1 MSAALEETFW
11 RDTLTDLSRGHDLA
25 RDTAYTV
32 MSQLMQDA
40 ATPAQIGAVLMG
52 LQAKGVSADEIA
64 GSVTAMLDA
73 AVPLPLDDTLRHRL
87 VDTCGTGGDGAGTFN
102 ISTLAALA
110 VAAAGVP
117 VAKHGN
123 RAASGTCG
131 SADLL
136 EQLGVVIDLDPTAA
150 AQQLAQV
157 GFTFLFARTYHPA
170 VRFVAPARQ
179 QLRIPTV
186 FNLLGPLAN
195 PAGAPHQTVGV
206 ANPNVAKV
214 MIEALQSLNKRRA
227 MVFTGSD
234 GLDELTT
241 TGTSQYYE
249 LLEDGQIRRGTVD
262 PKTFGI
268 PYATAG
274 ALQGGD
280 CAANAAIARDVLS
293 GTQGA
298 AHDIVALNAG
308 AALYIAGRTDTLADG
323 VDLARDVLTGGA
335 AARVLEA
342 LSMPSR

>member
-1 MSAALEETFW
+1 MSDALIETFW
-11 RDTLTDLSRGHDLA
+11 RDTLASLA
-25 RDTAYTV
+25 RGEDLTRETAFTL

-52 LQAKGVSADEIA
+52 LQAKGVTAEEIA

-73 AVPLPLDDTLRHRL
+73 AVPLPIEDTLRQQL

-102 ISTLAALA
+102 ISTVAALA

-131 SADLL
+131 SADVL
-136 EQLGVVIDLDPTAA
+136 EQLGVVIELDPATA
-150 AQQLAQV
+150 AQQLHRV

-170 VRFVAPARQ
+170 ARFVAPARQ
-179 QLRIPTV
+179 ELRIPTV

-195 PAGAPHQTVGV
+195 PAGAPHQVVGV
-206 ANPNVAKV
+206 ANADVARV
-214 MIEALQSLNKRRA
+214 MIDALKSLKKRRA

-241 TGTSQYYE
+241 TGTSLFYE
-249 LLEDGQIRRGTVD
+249 LTQDGQIRQGIID
-262 PKTFGI
+262 PQTYGI
-268 PYATAG
+268 PYATA
-274 ALQGGD
+274 ASLKGGD
-280 CAANAAIARDVLS
+280 CAANAAIARDVLA
-293 GTQGA
+293 GTLGP

-308 AALYIAGRTDTLADG
+308 AALYVAGGADTLSEGIDQ
-323 VDLARDVLTGGA
+323 AREVLRSGA
-335 AARVLEA
+335 AANILEA
-342 LSMPSR
+342 LV

>member
-1 MSAALEETFW
+1 MNMTPPDTFW
-11 RDTLTDLSRGHDLA
+11 RDVFAALVRGEDLTGDVAHTL
-25 RDTAYTV
+25 
-32 MSQLMQDA
+32 MSQLMANTATA
-40 ATPAQIGAVLMG
+40 AQVGAVLMG
-52 LQAKGVSADEIA
+52 LQAKGVCAAEIT
-64 GSVTAMLDA
+64 GSVRAMLDA
-73 AVPLPLDDTLRHRL
+73 AVPLPIPEVLRQRL

-102 ISTLAALA
+102 ISTVAALV

-131 SADLL
+131 SADIL
-136 EQLGVVIDLDPTAA
+136 EQLGVAIDVPPEVA

-157 GFTFLFARTYHPA
+157 NFTFLFARTYHPA

-179 QLRIPTV
+179 DLRIPTL

-206 ANPNVAKV
+206 ANPAVAAV
-214 MIEALQSLNKRRA
+214 MIEALQALKKRRA

-241 TGTSQYYE
+241 TGTSLYYA
-249 LLEDGQIRRGTVD
+249 LAEDGNITQGEID

-268 PYATAG
+268 PYVTAEK
-274 ALQGGD
+274 LRGGD
-280 CAANAAIARDVLS
+280 CVANAAIATNVLD
-293 GTQGA
+293 GTPGP

-308 AALYIAGRTDTLADG
+308 AALFTAGATDTLSAG
-323 VDLARDVLTGGA
+323 VDQARELLTSGA
-335 AARVLEA
+335 AGRVLDA
-342 LSMPSR
+342 LRTR

>member
-1 MSAALEETFW
+1 MSAALPETFW
-11 RDTLTDLSRGHDLA
+11 RDTLTKLMHGHDLS

-52 LQAKGVSADEIA
+52 LQVKSVSADEIA

-73 AVPLPLDDTLRHRL
+73 AVPLPLDDTLRHQL

-102 ISTLAALA
+102 ISTVAALV

-136 EQLGVVIDLDPTAA
+136 EQLGVAIDLDPTAA
-150 AQQLAQV
+150 AEQLGRV

-179 QLRIPTV
+179 ELRIPTV

-206 ANPNVAKV
+206 ANPSVAKV
-214 MIEALQSLNKRRA
+214 MIDALQSLNKRRA

-241 TGTSQYYE
+241 TGTSRFYE
-249 LLEDGQIRRGTVD
+249 LCEDGEIRQGTID
-262 PKTFGI
+262 PQTFGI
-268 PYATAG
+268 PYATAA

-280 CAANAAIARDVLS
+280 CADNAAIACDVLS
-293 GTQGA
+293 GARGA

-308 AALYIAGRTDTLADG
+308 AAIYIAGGADTLVDG
-323 VDLARDVLTGGA
+323 VDLARDVLTNGGA
-335 AARVLEA
+335 AQVLDA
-342 LSMPSR
+342 LVTQRD